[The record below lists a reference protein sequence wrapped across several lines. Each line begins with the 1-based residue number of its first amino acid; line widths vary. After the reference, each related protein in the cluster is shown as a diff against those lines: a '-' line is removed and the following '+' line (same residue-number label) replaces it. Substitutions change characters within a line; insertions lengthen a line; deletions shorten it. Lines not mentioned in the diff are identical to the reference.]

1 MDHRRVEDRDLRVVL
16 LGTAVPDHVQDPA
29 TPLFSVQQYHVEP
42 DEQVTP
48 SVEPLPADRAVADA
62 TVLLDLGTGDAM
74 LMVGAELRAIPR
86 GDGGED
92 LVRRAARG
100 AALWRR
106 ERLRMRRRVQ
116 LPDRLFAFSEQ
127 LNRAATREA
136 VCQVLMEHLERIV
149 GGYACLVFLREEDAE
164 GAGRLYPLEHPQLA
178 GAQRDLLLEGS
189 MRFSGPGLLRQADA
203 ELDAG
208 GPFATLAPFFAAA
221 SAAFLA
227 YVPLGDDGVAF
238 LIERRADRVFEV
250 EDWDLLRSV
259 ARQVESALDRVRLFA
274 RVRELSLTDP
284 LTGLGNRRKLE
295 VVLEHA
301 LAAARRGDGLAVV
314 MIDLIDFKSVNDR
327 FGHLRGDRVLC
338 EVADTLQQQ
347 LRGSDLVARYGGDE
361 FIVVL
366 PGGTAE
372 GARVLVERVRE
383 SLRDTISFHAGYA
396 EYDPVMRHTVERLIE
411 AADHDLYS
419 QRGRAPRQRASDA
432 R

>member
-1 MDHRRVEDRDLRVVL
+1 MDHRRVEDRDLRIVL
-16 LGTAVPDHVQDPA
+16 LGSADAGAAQDPEH
-29 TPLFSVQQYHVEP
+29 PLFTVRQYRVEG
-42 DEQVTP
+42 DEAVTQTI
-48 SVEPLPADRAVADA
+48 EPLPIDRAVADA
-62 TVLLDLGTGDAM
+62 TVLLDLGSGDAM

-86 GDGGED
+86 GDGAED

-127 LNRAATREA
+127 LNRATTREA

-149 GGYACLVFLREEDAE
+149 GGYACLVFLRDEELD
-164 GAGRLYPLEHPQLA
+164 GMGRLYPLEHPKLA
-178 GAQRDLLLEGS
+178 AAQRDLTLEGS
-189 MRFSGPGLLRQADA
+189 MRFSGPGLIRYVDA
-203 ELDAG
+203 ELDGG
-208 GPFATLAPFFAAA
+208 GPFANLAPFFAAA

-238 LIERRADRVFEV
+238 LVERRADRVFEV

-301 LAAARRGDGLAVV
+301 LASARRGDALTVV

-327 FGHLRGDRVLC
+327 YGHLRGDRVLC

-366 PGGTAE
+366 PGGTTD

-383 SLRDTISFHAGYA
+383 RLRGVVDFHAGYA
-396 EYDPVMRHTVERLIE
+396 EYDASRTTVERLIE
-411 AADHDLYS
+411 AADRDLYT
-419 QRGRAPRQRASDA
+419 QRGRATRSRAGGA